1 MTAINPFHFPEV
13 CHLGQRIAKALFA
26 DNGPLTPADRRTF
39 KNEIEE
45 AVCAYVLKPDNVFLN
60 PWSDGEHEYDSLA
73 VIEITLRKT
82 GKAERIAEL
91 FHRTM
96 PYPLLL
102 IFHKE
107 EPRMNTNEHKYENE
121 EKNNLC
127 PLVSIGGSMVLFS
140 MAEKRISRD
149 GREQVVLERTVNT
162 PWQPESAL
170 NEFVTEANFA
180 KFRKTTFRDLYF
192 HYLNLLEALCA
203 AAVTGEL
210 HTDGI
215 APDVRRKV
223 LAQLHSLDL
232 ELASIKAQAKQEK
245 ELSKQVELNLKAK
258 TLEQIIAQRIA
269 MLKRLKNAPINEKTD
284 MNKTEKSEI

>member
-1 MTAINPFHFPEV
+1 MNSSCFSWFYFPEACRV
-13 CHLGQRIAKALFA
+13 NQRIAKALFA

-73 VIEITLRKT
+73 VIEISLRKT

-96 PYPLLL
+96 PYPL
-102 IFHKE
+102 F
-107 EPRMNTNEHKYENE
+107 
-121 EKNNLC
+121 
-127 PLVSIGGSMVLFS
+127 LVLHDSEANIMFS

-170 NEFVTEANFA
+170 SKFIVEADFA
-180 KFRKTTFRDLYF
+180 KFRKTTFRDLYL
-192 HYLNLLEALCA
+192 HYMNLLEALCV

-210 HTDGI
+210 FVTGVD
-215 APDVRRKV
+215 AEARSKY
-223 LAQLHSLDL
+223 LEQLHSLDL
-232 ELASIKAQAKQEK
+232 ELTSIKAQAKK
-245 ELSKQVELNLKAK
+245 ESEMACLIELNMQAKRINHEIHEIHEKLKDK
-258 TLEQIIAQRIA
+258 GTTEY
-269 MLKRLKNAPINEKTD
+269 TD
-284 MNKTEKSEI
+284 DTEF

>member
-1 MTAINPFHFPEV
+1 MSNNLFDFPASCFVE
-13 CHLGQRIAKALFA
+13 QRIAKALFA

-73 VIEITLRKT
+73 VIEISLRKT

-102 IFHKE
+102 MLHDSEANI
-107 EPRMNTNEHKYENE
+107 M
-121 EKNNLC
+121 
-127 PLVSIGGSMVLFS
+127 FS

-170 NEFVTEANFA
+170 SEFIVEADFA
-180 KFRKTTFRDLYF
+180 KFRKTTFRDLYL
-192 HYLNLLEALCA
+192 HYMNLLEALCA
-203 AAVTGEL
+203 AAVIGEL
-210 HTDGI
+210 RTDGI
-215 APDVRRKV
+215 DPDARRKT

-232 ELASIKAQAKQEK
+232 ELSSIRAKAKQET
-245 ELSKQVELNLKAK
+245 ELPDLVELNLKAK
-258 TLEQIIAQRIA
+258 TIKLQIEQTIRS
-269 MLKRLKNAPINEKTD
+269 L
-284 MNKTEKSEI
+284 S